1 MPKRT
6 KDRVSDR
13 HSLRSDLNAII
24 KDIEAAEKQL
34 STCST
39 DDYLAVR
46 RKLNALRI
54 KQESMSQR
62 LTCRNHRWT
71 NEQSYEPNITI
82 AR

>member
-13 HSLRSDLNAII
+13 HTLRSDLDAVNKEIDAV
-24 KDIEAAEKQL
+24 EKQL

-39 DDYLAVR
+39 DEYLTVR

-54 KQESMSQR
+54 KQESMNQR

-82 AR
+82 VR

>member
-1 MPKRT
+1 MKS

-39 DDYLAVR
+39 DEYLTIR

-54 KQESMSQR
+54 KQESMNQR
-62 LTCRNHRWT
+62 LTCRNHRWA

>member
-39 DDYLAVR
+39 DEYLTIR

-54 KQESMSQR
+54 KQESMNQR